1 MAFYIYIYIYI
12 YIYGSEGREAR
23 ARTAPMR
30 TEEKT
35 MWAQDMERERERERE
50 RESARARERERERER
65 GEGGSDCDY
74 PLIGL
79 EVEALGVGQGA
90 VHVKQDAP
98 QLRGEWSRATRSGGG
113 DHPRAPC
120 GCSVAP
126 VALETGGSEKVR
138 ARESREGGAQCGPG
152 QETGFGTRMH
162 SRASDIPAGPEHAR
176 AR

>member
-1 MAFYIYIYIYI
+1 MRET
-12 YIYGSEGREAR
+12 EGDRDRDRDRQTDCQSAR
-23 ARTAPMR
+23 R
-30 TEEKT
+30 TE
-35 MWAQDMERERERERE
+35 
-50 RESARARERERERER
+50 RAGERER
-65 GEGGSDCDY
+65 GRDCDY